1 MGPSSAAPA
10 VEIASPRNW
19 LGEPLS
25 PIRVLFPC
33 ALVLVVA
40 TSLLI
45 APGIIPERVAAAMA
59 RLGGASR
66 EWLSAAAICL
76 LAGVTTM
83 GAAWRAAF
91 GGSNGPVTTLD
102 ATARHAIGS
111 MVSAVG
117 PAGAGAAARIALFSR
132 TLTGPD
138 RLIRSGGAAA
148 VVAVARFFALGAIAL
163 TVLGVGG
170 FLDPVVTFTIA
181 VAGVGA
187 AVVVASRP
195 RSRSARHLLARH
207 AVTHAPN
214 SIHKVLGWTATSVA
228 ARIAACACVAAGLGI
243 DHPLRVGLVTIVSFS
258 LAAVLPLVPGNVLGS
273 GAAAIALH
281 SSGLDA
287 STALSAGIAYQVFE
301 GSVNVAVGTVGA
313 LALSGCRYQR
323 GRLRISTR

>member
-1 MGPSSAAPA
+1 MGPSSVATA
-10 VEIASPRNW
+10 VGIDSPRNW
-19 LGEPLS
+19 LGEPFS
-25 PIRVLFPC
+25 PIRVFFPC

-59 RLGGASR
+59 RLGGAGG
-66 EWLSAAAICL
+66 EWLSAATVCL
-76 LAGVTTM
+76 FASVTTM

-91 GGSNGPVTTLD
+91 GGSSGPLTRLD
-102 ATARHAIGS
+102 ATARYAIGS

-138 RLIRSGGAAA
+138 RLLRSGGAAA

-163 TVLGVGG
+163 TALAVGG

-187 AVVVASRP
+187 AVVVANRP
-195 RSRSARHLLARH
+195 RSRSARELIARH
-207 AVTHAPN
+207 AITHAPN
-214 SIHKVLGWTATSVA
+214 SIPAVVGWTATSVT
-228 ARIAACACVAAGLGI
+228 ARIAACTCVAAGLGI
-243 DHPLRVGLVTIVSFS
+243 HHPLRVGVVTIVSFS

-287 STALSAGIAYQVFE
+287 STALSAGIAFQVFE
-301 GSVNVAVGTVGA
+301 ASLNVAGGAVGA
-313 LALSGCRYQR
+313 LALSGCRYR
-323 GRLRISTR
+323 RREVT